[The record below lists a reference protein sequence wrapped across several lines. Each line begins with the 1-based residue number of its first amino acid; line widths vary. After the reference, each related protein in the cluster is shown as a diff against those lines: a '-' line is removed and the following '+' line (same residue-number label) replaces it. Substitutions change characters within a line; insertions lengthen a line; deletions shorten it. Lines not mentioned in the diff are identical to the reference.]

1 MYLPELFRV
10 EDVPQMH
17 ALMRARPFA
26 ALVSAGSAGLF
37 ASHLPT
43 VLKDEGRYGV
53 IECHL
58 ARANPHWRDLVAS
71 GESRHNG
78 HPKPYI
84 WTKTATELFSKSHV
98 RNKCWNHNTRKGRAI
113 VRYDE

>member
-26 ALVSAGSAGLF
+26 ALVSAGSDGLF

-43 VLKDEGRYGV
+43 VLKDEGRT
-53 IECHL
+53 
-58 ARANPHWRDLVAS
+58 AS
-71 GESRHNG
+71 SNA
-78 HPKPYI
+78 I
-84 WTKTATELFSKSHV
+84 WPEPIPIGGTLPTAE
-98 RNKCWNHNTRKGRAI
+98 RR
-113 VRYDE
+113 